1 MTEEQAKP
9 IRKTRSDEGTK
20 RDVVYIVTRRDLVEE
35 SGGMI
40 DSLVCLGTG
49 PNAEKAC
56 AEAAKAAAPGQQ
68 LEVWR
73 RVGKPREVQL
83 RLV

>member
-9 IRKTRSDEGTK
+9 TRKTRSDKGTK
-20 RDVVYIVTRRDLVEE
+20 RDVVYIVTRRVEE
-35 SGGMI
+35 SGGMM